1 MHLRRLTLVVL
12 LLLSLLAVAGCRSTA
27 PAATEVEA
35 PEASG
40 AAEPIGGEAGGAGDS
55 GAGDSADAALTVFN
69 SRYSVADLE
78 ALEQVTV
85 ETEGTGYTG
94 VRLLDL
100 LGDAEGTLT
109 LVASDGY
116 SAEIVVAD
124 LDDTCILAWNADGG
138 LDSVLPG
145 QSHAGWVRG
154 TVAIEGTG
162 ASGGAAES
170 AEDAA
175 EAAGPVA
182 TPDPNAVFVAN
193 GVSFTLEAL
202 QAMEQISIEEEGET
216 YNGVR
221 LLDVLDAAGIDAAGI
236 RLEASDGYSGQVET
250 SALDDSAI
258 LAYNDEGGVN
268 TVIPGYDKGAWVKYV
283 ISIEPLGA
291 PQAAGPAPTPRTI
304 AGETTTVTDSLG
316 NVVTIPAE
324 VSRVASMRSGI
335 TEVICA
341 LGACDK
347 LVAVDE
353 MVQGGF
359 SYGEFI
365 TRVHPELMELSAPY
379 AGHDLSSEG
388 LLSLDPDLVLHGGY
402 GRIKQAEALMKQVPG
417 LPVVIAHFETMD
429 AYMDDIRIVGTC
441 VDAEERAEELVAYL
455 EGFLASVAER
465 VGDIPEDEK
474 VRVFFGGHEIDHGY
488 TPDTFEHAQIV
499 LAGGVNVM
507 EDMSGWLP
515 DVSAEQLLVWDP
527 EVIVVLN
534 GADLD
539 AIYNNAQVADVSA
552 IKNGRVYALPEA
564 GWDFSS
570 PRALFAIEWLATK
583 LYPERF
589 DGVDIEAE
597 ADAFYQAVFGA
608 EYDGPALTE

>member
-1 MHLRRLTLVVL
+1 MYLRRLTFVVL
-12 LLLSLLAVAGCRSTA
+12 LLLSLLAVAGCHSTA

-35 PEASG
+35 PEA
-40 AAEPIGGEAGGAGDS
+40 GGAEAA
-55 GAGDSADAALTVFN
+55 GAESSADAALTVFK

-78 ALEQVTV
+78 SMEQVTV
-85 ETEGTGYTG
+85 ETEGTTYTG

-100 LGDAEGTLT
+100 LGDAEGTVT

-145 QSHAGWVRG
+145 QDHAGWVRG

-162 ASGGAAES
+162 ASGGDAAGD
-170 AEDAA
+170 AEDEA
-175 EAAGPVA
+175 EAAAPVA

-202 QAMEQISIEEEGET
+202 QAMEQVSIEEEGET

-250 SALDDSAI
+250 AALDDSAI

-304 AGETTTVTDSLG
+304 EGETTTVTDSLG

-341 LGACDK
+341 LGECDK

-507 EDMSGWLP
+507 QDMSGWLP

-539 AIYNNAQVADVSA
+539 AIYNNPQVADVSA

-608 EYDGPALTE
+608 DYEGPALTE